1 MAKSIVIIGKLEHWK
16 STVAMLPVATGL
28 VFVDY
33 SNVKQSIWSDPS
45 MDLVLSALFSSDFD
59 ALDVAQ
65 QLTDAGFKGKY
76 RAVAKSLPNP
86 AAVKAEV
93 SRIAPHL
100 DFDIFILDQ
109 LSPDKS

>member
-1 MAKSIVIIGKLEHWK
+1 MAKTMMIIGKLEHWK
-16 STVAMLPVATGL
+16 SAVAMLPVATGL

-76 RAVAKSLPNP
+76 RAVAKKP
-86 AAVKAEV
+86 AKPS
-93 SRIAPHL
+93 SRKSRSKPDCPTAGFRHL
-100 DFDIFILDQ
+100 H
-109 LSPDKS
+109 PGPVVP